1 MIINISAEV
10 NDRAK
15 LFIGFGINVN
25 MQHNQEISKN
35 WTSIK
40 IESQKHANRTNLLIQ
55 LIIAIKKRFNYLTQE
70 GFCYFEEVE
79 KFNYLKNK
87 QFSLKVSR

>member
-1 MIINISAEV
+1 
-10 NDRAK
+10 
-15 LFIGFGINVN
+15 

-40 IESQKHANRTNLLIQ
+40 LESQKHANRTNLLIQ
-55 LIIAIKKRFNYLTQE
+55 LIKAIKEDLTIFTQE
-70 GFCYFEEVE
+70 GFCYFKEEVE

-87 QFSLKVSR
+87 QFSLKLADK